1 MNRDILILAQ
11 KEPFRRGISL
21 VITTRGYDRSAR
33 RVVMEPTKQGEAMVP
48 AMTIS
53 EEAAQKLM
61 DELWTCGLRPSEG
74 SGSAGMLAATQ
85 RHLADMQKIVSKSLK
100 IEL

>member
-1 MNRDILILAQ
+1 MIV
-11 KEPFRRGISL
+11 G
-21 VITTRGYDRSAR
+21 AR
-33 RVVMEPTKQGEAMVP
+33 RVEMEPVEQGEAMVP

>member
-1 MNRDILILAQ
+1 VNRDILILAQ
-11 KEPFRRGISL
+11 KEPFRLGISL
-21 VITTRGYDRSAR
+21 VITTRGYDQIAR
-33 RVVMEPTKQGEAMVP
+33 PVEMVPVEQREAMVP

>member
-21 VITTRGYDRSAR
+21 VITTRGYDQIAR
-33 RVVMEPTKQGEAMVP
+33 PVEMVPVEQREAMVP
-48 AMTIS
+48 AVTIS